1 MFPKRETGVGGK
13 NGAGER
19 SEGRIDGYQANEGGS
34 KSVVKRKI
42 KLGAEGGVER
52 NRNICLTGFLLHSLA
67 LLKRK
72 EVVRAKINN

>member
-34 KSVVKRKI
+34 KSVVRRKI
-42 KLGAEGGVER
+42 KLGAEG
-52 NRNICLTGFLLHSLA
+52 
-67 LLKRK
+67 
-72 EVVRAKINN
+72 